1 MQAAAAED
9 AAAAAKGATER
20 IDHAGI
26 LVEVV
31 EAVDLPAMD
40 MCGLSDP
47 FLTITL
53 GTSSPP
59 IISPHNLSSWMP
71 LVHIYLYGA
80 PNMGGIDST
89 GYRYREVGAHGHGA
103 EVAGAE
109 VGGGLCNGVLR
120 RPRPRYASAAVFSFF
135 SFFLLFSFFVL
146 LCASFALCFLC

>member
-1 MQAAAAED
+1 MQAAAAEE
-9 AAAAAKGATER
+9 AAAAKAAATER

-59 IISPHNLSSWMP
+59 IIPP
-71 LVHIYLYGA
+71 
-80 PNMGGIDST
+80 
-89 GYRYREVGAHGHGA
+89 
-103 EVAGAE
+103 
-109 VGGGLCNGVLR
+109 
-120 RPRPRYASAAVFSFF
+120 
-135 SFFLLFSFFVL
+135 
-146 LCASFALCFLC
+146 